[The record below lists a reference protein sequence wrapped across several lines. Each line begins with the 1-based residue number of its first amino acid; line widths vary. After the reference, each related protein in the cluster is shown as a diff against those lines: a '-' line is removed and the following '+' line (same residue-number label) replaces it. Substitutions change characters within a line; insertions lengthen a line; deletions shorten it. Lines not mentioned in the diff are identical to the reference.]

1 MFNTFKKN
9 ISKYTGLLI
18 SIDDV
23 AENMNWDLM
32 NKCELLFDE
41 FNIKPLLGVIP
52 FNKDPE
58 LLKYPINLKFWDQVR
73 KWKKKGWEIS
83 MHGFSH
89 LYETQTKK
97 KDYFNYGGNS
107 EFYGLDY
114 DTQLSKIEAG
124 LKKFKEEGI
133 DIRSFFAPNH
143 TYDRNTLRALS
154 SSGIKIIRDGYG
166 LFPFFRHNLFFIP
179 QLFYKETM
187 LPFGIQSTQI
197 HLNYWNED
205 NYTTFKNFVLKNK
218 DKIITTDKILS
229 MGKENFLQNFIN
241 FSIEKILKTLRKVR
255 QVIN

>member
-1 MFNTFKKN
+1 MFNRFKKN

-41 FNIKPLLGVIP
+41 LNIKPLLGVVP

-58 LLKYPINLKFWDQVR
+58 LLSHPVNLNFWDQVR
-73 KWKKKGWEIS
+73 KWKSKGWEIS
-83 MHGFSH
+83 MHGLSH
-89 LYETQTKK
+89 LYVQQTEK
-97 KDYFNYGGNS
+97 KDYFKYGGNS
-107 EFYGLDY
+107 EFYGLNY
-114 DTQLSKIEAG
+114 DTQLSKIKDG
-124 LKKFKEEGI
+124 IKKFKDEGI

-143 TYDRNTLRALS
+143 TYDLNTMKALS
-154 SSGIKIIRDGYG
+154 RSGIKIIIDGYG
-166 LFPFFRHNLFFIP
+166 LFPFFKHDLFFIP
-179 QLFYKETM
+179 QLFYKEIM

-205 NYTTFKNFVLKNK
+205 DYISFKKFVLKNK

-229 MGKENFLQNFIN
+229 IGKKSIIQNCIN
-241 FSIEKILKTLRKVR
+241 FSVEKILKILRKIR
-255 QVIN
+255 